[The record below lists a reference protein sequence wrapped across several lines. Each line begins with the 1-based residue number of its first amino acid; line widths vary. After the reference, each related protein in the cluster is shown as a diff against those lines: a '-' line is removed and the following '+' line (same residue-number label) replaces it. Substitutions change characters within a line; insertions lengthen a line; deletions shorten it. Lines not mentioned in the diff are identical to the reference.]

1 MNDKYMAMVDVF
13 FFIGVISYHKALSNP
28 KTKRK
33 SHQHLTRE
41 EYKDYRFKL
50 MIPKLRMKKVMYTNH
65 QMLSNQGDLLAIISD
80 KKANWYVAKELA
92 DRIDESTIKLRFTA
106 KGKPPDFTRA
116 KKTNSCVC
124 CGKDTDGYMRH
135 FIVPKCYKQLFPMQ
149 FKSHL
154 SHDIVILCPQCN
166 REAGRRTDYRM
177 KCLDRQ
183 FRDPKICQRI
193 VDKNLV
199 RVRSMASALL
209 CHAEKMPPAVLAKY
223 TREIL
228 DYYSETVLTDELLRN
243 CAEEDKYGKINK
255 DFVEHADL
263 IYENL
268 CQVGDGDSAITDF
281 IKTWRKWFIQDMKPR
296 HMPEGWSIDSNIR
309 NTE

>member
-1 MNDKYMAMVDVF
+1 
-13 FFIGVISYHKALSNP
+13 
-28 KTKRK
+28 
-33 SHQHLTRE
+33 
-41 EYKDYRFKL
+41 
-50 MIPKLRMKKVMYTNH
+50 
-65 QMLSNQGDLLAIISD
+65 
-80 KKANWYVAKELA
+80 
-92 DRIDESTIKLRFTA
+92 
-106 KGKPPDFTRA
+106 
-116 KKTNSCVC
+116 
-124 CGKDTDGYMRH
+124 
-135 FIVPKCYKQLFPMQ
+135 
-149 FKSHL
+149 
-154 SHDIVILCPQCN
+154 
-166 REAGRRTDYRM
+166 
-177 KCLDRQ
+177 
-183 FRDPKICQRI
+183 
-193 VDKNLV
+193 
-199 RVRSMASALL
+199 MASALL